1 MAPTL
6 AVLVAAAGILASP
19 HVVSPVRSETASSGA
34 LRATVRYVLLPTN
47 VYYVRLAVSR
57 SGKRIYDQRVR
68 SLSRPGAWN
77 QPIGEWRRSGDRNAQ
92 TITLRDLDGDGEPE
106 ILLDFWFGGA
116 HCCYWTRIYRWSPEA
131 QTYTNTAHFW
141 GNFGYRLTNLSGS
154 GRVQLVSADNRF
166 AYAFASFAGSGAP
179 VQAWDYRSG
188 RLVDTTRSYRALISR
203 DVARWW
209 KVYARA
215 RHSGE
220 VRGLLAPWAADRC
233 LLGHGTAA
241 LAWLERH
248 GSVLAGQYDE
258 QTGSVARYLKR
269 LRMFLYRTGYLP

>member
-1 MAPTL
+1 MCCCPRT
-6 AVLVAAAGILASP
+6 STTS
-19 HVVSPVRSETASSGA
+19 VSPSRAAESGS
-34 LRATVRYVLLPTN
+34 TTN
-47 VYYVRLAVSR
+47 VCGRSR
-57 SGKRIYDQRVR
+57 AREHGINQSANGAGRASGMHK
-68 SLSRPGAWN
+68 
-77 QPIGEWRRSGDRNAQ
+77 

-258 QTGSVARYLKR
+258 QTGSVAR
-269 LRMFLYRTGYLP
+269 